1 MFRIW
6 KRFFG
11 EERAAFLKARSTLP
25 GRLSAAL
32 SDLEGHWRLLST
44 VVQRHLTASL
54 RNLAL
59 RNPQSGQRRAGD
71 NLQGRTE
78 LLRTARRPPRRQRQ
92 CKRDR
97 AGQAPRGVRGGHER
111 DGTDDPIR
119 ELTAQRGHDPVHA
132 SAADRPTS
140 SPMTAPSPRSTT
152 SDLDAARQLIGCEK
166 VLSEDGRPNAF
177 GVLEAEHDLRLA
189 SSRRTAS

>member
-59 RNPQSGQRRAGD
+59 RNPQSGQRRAGHG
-71 NLQGRTE
+71 LHGRAE
-78 LLRTARRPPRRQRQ
+78 LLRVARRPPRRQRQ
-92 CKRDR
+92 CQRDA
-97 AGQAPRGVRGGHER
+97 AGQAPRGVCGGHER
-111 DGTDDPIR
+111 DGTDGPIR
-119 ELTAQRGHDPVHA
+119 ELRFDVTRICTNGHRNGCRRRDVDPQR
-132 SAADRPTS
+132 RP
-140 SPMTAPSPRSTT
+140 MGPRGQN
-152 SDLDAARQLIGCEK
+152 RGP
-166 VLSEDGRPNAF
+166 LSKCPAGTDVRVKQIILLG
-177 GVLEAEHDLRLA
+177 
-189 SSRRTAS
+189 T